1 MRDGKTALA
10 SRRPFQRTDRLNREI
25 RDVLAKL
32 LLLETREESLRSV
45 MITAVEVSR
54 DLSIAKVYY
63 QNYAG
68 DPAMIA
74 EALSRAAGFLRGRVG
89 EKVRMRQTP
98 ELRFY
103 YDESA
108 ERGRRIETLL
118 SSLPE
123 LQPEDVGE
131 AEGD

>member
-1 MRDGKTALA
+1 MG

-25 RDVLAKL
+25 RDVLAQL
-32 LLLETREESLRSV
+32 LLLETREDVLRTV
-45 MITAVEVSR
+45 MVTAVELSR
-54 DLSIAKVYY
+54 DLSIAKVHY

-68 DPAMIA
+68 DVDEIA
-74 EALSRAAGFLRGRVG
+74 EALGRAAGFLRSRVG
-89 EKVRMRQTP
+89 EKVRMRVTP

-108 ERGRRIETLL
+108 ERGRRIESVL

-123 LQPEDVGE
+123 LQASETEEGEDV
-131 AEGD
+131 

>member
-1 MRDGKTALA
+1 MG

-25 RDVLAKL
+25 RDVLAQL
-32 LLLETREESLRSV
+32 LLLETREDVLRTV
-45 MITAVEVSR
+45 MVTAVELSR

-68 DPAMIA
+68 DVDEIA
-74 EALSRAAGFLRGRVG
+74 EALGRAAGFLRSRVG
-89 EKVRMRQTP
+89 EKVRMRVTP

-108 ERGRRIETLL
+108 ERGRRIESVL

-123 LQPEDVGE
+123 LQASEAEEGEDV
-131 AEGD
+131 

>member
-1 MRDGKTALA
+1 MG

-25 RDVLAKL
+25 RDVLAQL
-32 LLLETREESLRSV
+32 LLLETREDVLRTV
-45 MITAVEVSR
+45 MVTAVELSR

-68 DPAMIA
+68 DVDEIA
-74 EALSRAAGFLRGRVG
+74 EALGRAAGFLRSRVG
-89 EKVRMRQTP
+89 EKVRMRVTP

-108 ERGRRIETLL
+108 ERGRRIESVL

-123 LQPEDVGE
+123 LQASETEEGEDV
-131 AEGD
+131 

>member
-1 MRDGKTALA
+1 MAT
-10 SRRPFQRTDRLNREI
+10 RRPFQRTDRLNREI

-45 MITAVEVSR
+45 MVTAVEVSR

-63 QNYAG
+63 QNYTG
-68 DPAMIA
+68 DPDIIA

-89 EKVRMRQTP
+89 EQVRMRQTP

-108 ERGRRIETLL
+108 ERGRRIETLP

-123 LQPEDVGE
+123 LQPEDVDE
-131 AEGD
+131 

>member
-1 MRDGKTALA
+1 M
-10 SRRPFQRTDRLNREI
+10 
-25 RDVLAKL
+25 V
-32 LLLETREESLRSV
+32 
-45 MITAVEVSR
+45 TAVELSR

-68 DPAMIA
+68 DVDEIA
-74 EALSRAAGFLRGRVG
+74 EALGRAAGFLRSRIG
-89 EKVRMRQTP
+89 EKVRMRVTP

-108 ERGRRIETLL
+108 ERGRRIESVL

-123 LQPEDVGE
+123 LQASEAEEGEDV
-131 AEGD
+131 